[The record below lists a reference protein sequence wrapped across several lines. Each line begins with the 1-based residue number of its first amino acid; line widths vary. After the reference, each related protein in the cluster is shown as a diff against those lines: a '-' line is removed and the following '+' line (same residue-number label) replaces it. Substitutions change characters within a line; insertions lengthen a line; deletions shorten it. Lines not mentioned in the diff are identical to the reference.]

1 MWLIYPY
8 WQITIS
14 AFGGLFSQIAANLEY
29 LSISQRP
36 VQDLMPDYNLTS
48 LLC

>member
-14 AFGGLFSQIAANLEY
+14 AFGGLFSQIAD
-29 LSISQRP
+29 
-36 VQDLMPDYNLTS
+36 DLASMIARFSGSNITIRLY
-48 LLC
+48 